1 MRTPPNN
8 GAPHDKAYWHDSSI
22 LILTAK
28 KELALKKKKHIIFG
42 NRSPI
47 KSGEDTISTKHLHI
61 RFTQSMTEEQPKA
74 SLQPSSG
81 NSNATIS
88 PSPAKNNNPCAKMS
102 GAVSPSAAKNPY
114 LKMSPTSP
122 TATNVLASP
131 SPPCASKSSSTLTDE
146 QRTKIE
152 ENRKRALERRVASL
166 VEQEPNKKARLDA
179 PKCLRC
185 GSYDKNTLC
194 IKWDHD
200 GDIERERAFGSGP
213 YGWDAF
219 RYDCCGRLAPN
230 PCFVG
235 QHNFGTTSSNRHLM
249 GMRNMVLQCDCHNG
263 PARLVETK
271 KEGPNCGRYFFRC
284 SSDRR
289 ADCKFFMWADV
300 AFNLPPQR
308 RQPSR
313 DGIKEWISKY
323 MKVYYAE
330 LDFVIYILYSL
341 YSNICDLFLSMYHI
355 SPHIRHLC

>member
-1 MRTPPNN
+1 
-8 GAPHDKAYWHDSSI
+8 
-22 LILTAK
+22 
-28 KELALKKKKHIIFG
+28 
-42 NRSPI
+42 
-47 KSGEDTISTKHLHI
+47 
-61 RFTQSMTEEQPKA
+61 MTEEQPKA

-114 LKMSPTSP
+114 LKMSPT
-122 TATNVLASP
+122 TNVLASP

>member
-1 MRTPPNN
+1 MLMVPS
-8 GAPHDKAYWHDSSI
+8 HDTTILARQQHTHTHRKERASSQEEEAHNFWQIDLPQSREIQYQQNI
-22 LILTAK
+22 LSFTH
-28 KELALKKKKHIIFG
+28 KE
-42 NRSPI
+42 
-47 KSGEDTISTKHLHI
+47 
-61 RFTQSMTEEQPKA
+61 SMTEEQPKA

-88 PSPAKNNNPCAKMS
+88 PSPAKNNNPYAKMS

-323 MKVYYAE
+323 RKYTMQNCM
-330 LDFVIYILYSL
+330 S
-341 YSNICDLFLSMYHI
+341 
-355 SPHIRHLC
+355 